1 MVYENWQLLQSPI
14 QPNYPLLLH
23 LPPKSLSKGIRQQAV
38 IRLYQPGYG
47 TISILSLILLVFGF
61 E

>member
-1 MVYENWQLLQSPI
+1 MKNWQLLQSPI
-14 QPNYPLLLH
+14 QPKYPLLFH
-23 LPPKSLSKGIRQQAV
+23 LPPESLSKGTKQRAI

-47 TISILSLILLVFGF
+47 TISILSLILLLFRF